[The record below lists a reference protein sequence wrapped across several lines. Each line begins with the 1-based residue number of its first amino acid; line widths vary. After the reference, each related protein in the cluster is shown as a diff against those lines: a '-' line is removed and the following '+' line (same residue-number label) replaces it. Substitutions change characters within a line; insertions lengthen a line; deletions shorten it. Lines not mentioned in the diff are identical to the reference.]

1 MKLSLSWLAQ
11 YLDLGNTG
19 LDDLSRQLT
28 SLGLEVDGIADR
40 GAALSAFVVA
50 EIVGCEQH
58 PNADRL
64 RVCRVN
70 NGTEELQVVCGA
82 PNARLGLKGVFAP
95 SGSTI
100 PANRM
105 VLKPSKIRDVESNG
119 MMCSGRELLLSDDHE
134 GIIELPADAP
144 VGQRF
149 VDFAGL
155 SDPVIEIG
163 LTPNRADCAG
173 IYGIARDL
181 AAAGMGQFRPV
192 TPVAPVAASFDNPV
206 RVTIDPAAQKAC
218 PLFYG
223 RMIRGVKNGPS
234 PDWLRQRLEA
244 VGLRSISALVDIT
257 NYFTIGFARPLHV
270 YDAAKLQGDIVVRL
284 ADGGE
289 ALAALNDKD
298 YVLLSGAVV
307 ITDKSGV
314 LGLGGIVGGQSTGV
328 GEDTADVYLECALFD
343 PIAIAETG
351 RALQVLSDARYR
363 FERGVDPVF
372 ARDAVELA
380 TAMIIDLCG
389 GTASSV
395 VTAGAVPDWARQI
408 AYRPERVL
416 SLGGVDVAAD
426 RQQQIL
432 AALGCDVQTDTKIWQ
447 VTPPSWRGDIHG
459 EADLVEEILRVS
471 GYDQIPSTPLDRD
484 AVIAK
489 PALNPAR
496 RRVARLRRGLSMRGF
511 YEAVTWSFTSRAM
524 AELFAPERPDLVL
537 VNPISTDLDT
547 MRPSILVS
555 LLPVAVKNIDRGLG
569 DVALMEI
576 GPVFRDATAQ
586 GQDVM
591 ATGLRIG
598 AASPRHWQGG
608 HRPVDVYDVKAD
620 ALAVLEM
627 AGTPTANV
635 QTSQDAPGYYH
646 PGRSASLRLGP
657 NVLGYFGELHPQIA
671 DQLGITGRVMA
682 FEIFVDRLPLPR
694 KNTGPARPL
703 LKLSPLQPV
712 KRDFAFVV
720 AQDVA
725 ADKVVKAILSA
736 DKALIQQVD
745 IFDVYRGPGV
755 ADGYQSLALAITLQ
769 PQDQTLSDQQLD
781 ALSGRVIEAV
791 EKQTGGKLR
800 R

>member
-1 MKLSLSWLAQ
+1 
-11 YLDLGNTG
+11 
-19 LDDLSRQLT
+19 
-28 SLGLEVDGIADR
+28 
-40 GAALSAFVVA
+40 
-50 EIVGCEQH
+50 
-58 PNADRL
+58 
-64 RVCRVN
+64 
-70 NGTEELQVVCGA
+70 
-82 PNARLGLKGVFAP
+82 
-95 SGSTI
+95 
-100 PANRM
+100 
-105 VLKPSKIRDVESNG
+105 
-119 MMCSGRELLLSDDHE
+119 
-134 GIIELPADAP
+134 
-144 VGQRF
+144 
-149 VDFAGL
+149 
-155 SDPVIEIG
+155 
-163 LTPNRADCAG
+163 
-173 IYGIARDL
+173 
-181 AAAGMGQFRPV
+181 
-192 TPVAPVAASFDNPV
+192 
-206 RVTIDPAAQKAC
+206 
-218 PLFYG
+218 
-223 RMIRGVKNGPS
+223 
-234 PDWLRQRLEA
+234 
-244 VGLRSISALVDIT
+244 
-257 NYFTIGFARPLHV
+257 
-270 YDAAKLQGDIVVRL
+270 
-284 ADGGE
+284 
-289 ALAALNDKD
+289 
-298 YVLLSGAVV
+298 
-307 ITDKSGV
+307 
-314 LGLGGIVGGQSTGV
+314 
-328 GEDTADVYLECALFD
+328 
-343 PIAIAETG
+343 
-351 RALQVLSDARYR
+351 
-363 FERGVDPVF
+363 
-372 ARDAVELA
+372 
-380 TAMIIDLCG
+380 
-389 GTASSV
+389 
-395 VTAGAVPDWARQI
+395 
-408 AYRPERVL
+408 
-416 SLGGVDVAAD
+416 
-426 RQQQIL
+426 
-432 AALGCDVQTDTKIWQ
+432 
-447 VTPPSWRGDIHG
+447 
-459 EADLVEEILRVS
+459 
-471 GYDQIPSTPLDRD
+471 
-484 AVIAK
+484 
-489 PALNPAR
+489 
-496 RRVARLRRGLSMRGF
+496 
-511 YEAVTWSFTSRAM
+511 M